1 MQIKRIIGIQG
12 VELLLSSFSIN
23 ILILFQ
29 IIKITY
35 ILQNY
40 FFLWIIKEY
49 KKEKKEKKIY
59 I

>member
-12 VELLLSSFSIN
+12 VELLLSSFS
-23 ILILFQ
+23 ILFQ

>member
-12 VELLLSSFSIN
+12 VELFLSSFSIN